1 MPDHS
6 SPVNGALLVLKPN
19 ASLYE
24 EGIGALRRLLKG
36 APFNLTHGWD
46 RIGRPSEAVPRDDHV
61 WLRRR
66 GHSRVVDNDDW
77 GFVGNDKDPGL
88 LF

>member
-1 MPDHS
+1 MRRVEGDADELVVAALAHVAHEDLVRVRGRVRGRVGVS
-6 SPVNGALLVLKPN
+6 SDPN
-19 ASLYE
+19 
-24 EGIGALRRLLKG
+24 
-36 APFNLTHGWD
+36 D
-46 RIGRPSEAVPRDDHV
+46 QAVPRDDHV